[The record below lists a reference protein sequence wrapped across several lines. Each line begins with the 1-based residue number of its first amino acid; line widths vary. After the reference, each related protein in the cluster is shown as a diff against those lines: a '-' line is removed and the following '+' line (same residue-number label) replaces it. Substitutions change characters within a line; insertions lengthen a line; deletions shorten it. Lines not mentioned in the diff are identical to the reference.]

1 MPEPLLNPI
10 GSIAIVAALLL
21 LGAVDLRGSVARADD
36 CLTAP
41 GSPAPDGSH
50 WYYHLDSTK
59 KRKCWYLRAADQP
72 VQPASAQ
79 IPSPPHNIATAP
91 NDQKSTDNGVGVPLP
106 HIKMLAVTPQ
116 PAPAP
121 APAETTDQPVER
133 NAQEGNAA
141 SSTPAASPPQA
152 STSMEASAQA
162 AGPPPAVRPDP
173 PAVGMVKSHEPTVA
187 LSRMDPDQA
196 TVDARASNNSDTSAQ
211 TSITNAVGMAAS
223 PMTPTQWFSIL
234 ALVLVVAGFLFRV
247 MMKITAA
254 RRRRITIDCPESYRI
269 DDQHQRGWRDN
280 QKYYAAIAE
289 QDVLID
295 DLNCSLI
302 PSASNYRPHRPFQTS
317 HRWSEKTV
325 GKDRT
330 SAANDENSER
340 KDTLEQLCKDLDRML
355 RSPRVA

>member
-1 MPEPLLNPI
+1 MPEPLSSPI
-10 GSIAIVAALLL
+10 GSIAIVAAFLL
-21 LGAVDLRGSVARADD
+21 LGAVDLRGSTARADD

-41 GSPAPDGSH
+41 GSSAPNGSH

-59 KRKCWYLRAADQP
+59 QRKCWYLRAADQP
-72 VQPASAQ
+72 AQPASAQ
-79 IPSPPHNIATAP
+79 IPSPSHNTATAP
-91 NDQKSTDNGVGVPLP
+91 DAENSTDNGIGVPLP

-116 PAPAP
+116 PAPAET
-121 APAETTDQPVER
+121 ADQPAEQ

-141 SSTPAASPPQA
+141 SSTPAASAPQA

-162 AGPPPAVRPDP
+162 AGPPPAVRSDP
-173 PAVGMVKSHEPTVA
+173 PAVGVVKSHQPTAA
-187 LSRMDPDQA
+187 LSQMDPDQA
-196 TVDARASNNSDTSAQ
+196 TVDARASNNSDTSGQ

-223 PMTPTQWFSIL
+223 PMTPTQWFLIL
-234 ALVLVVAGFLFRV
+234 ALVLVVAGFLFRF
-247 MMKITAA
+247 MMKITAG
-254 RRRRITIDCPESYRI
+254 RRRRITIDRPESYRI
-269 DDQHQRGWRDN
+269 DNQHQRGWRDN

-302 PSASNYRPHRPFQTS
+302 PNASNYRPHRPFQTS
-317 HRWSEKTV
+317 DRWSGKIV
-325 GKDRT
+325 GKDRA
-330 SAANDENSER
+330 SATNDENSER

>member
-1 MPEPLLNPI
+1 MPEPLSNPI

-21 LGAVDLRGSVARADD
+21 LGAVDLRGSTARADD

-59 KRKCWYLRAADQP
+59 QRKCWYLRAADQP
-72 VQPASAQ
+72 AQPASAQ
-79 IPSPPHNIATAP
+79 IPSASHNTATAP
-91 NDQKSTDNGVGVPLP
+91 DAEKSINNGGGVPLS
-106 HIKMLAVTPQ
+106 HIKMLAVSPRS
-116 PAPAP
+116 
-121 APAETTDQPVER
+121 APAETTDQPVEQS
-133 NAQEGNAA
+133 AQEGNAT
-141 SSTPAASPPQA
+141 SSTPAASPPQP
-152 STSMEASAQA
+152 STSMEAGAQA

-173 PAVGMVKSHEPTVA
+173 SAVGMVKSHEPTVA

-196 TVDARASNNSDTSAQ
+196 IVDARASHNSDTSAQ
-211 TSITNAVGMAAS
+211 TGTTNAVGMAAS
-223 PMTPTQWFSIL
+223 PMTPAQWFPIL

-247 MMKITAA
+247 TMKITAA
-254 RRRRITIDCPESYRI
+254 RRRRISIDRLESYWI

-295 DLNCSLI
+295 DLNSSLI
-302 PSASNYRPHRPFQTS
+302 PSESNYRPHRPFQTS
-317 HRWSEKTV
+317 DQWSGKTV
-325 GKDRT
+325 GKDRA